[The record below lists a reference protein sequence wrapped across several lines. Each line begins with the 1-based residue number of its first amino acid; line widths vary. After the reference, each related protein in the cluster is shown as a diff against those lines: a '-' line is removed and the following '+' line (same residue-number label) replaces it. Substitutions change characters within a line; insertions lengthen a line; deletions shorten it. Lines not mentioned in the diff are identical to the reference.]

1 MAKKKDSIGDYLAA
15 VKRAA
20 REEEIRLHG
29 KLITTRPTRVA
40 KSKKIYSRKGYNK
53 KNPDYFSPDFFYAIS
68 EMKIV
73 NSSY

>member
-1 MAKKKDSIGDYLAA
+1 MAKKKDTIGDYLAA

-29 KLITTRPTRVA
+29 KLITTRPTRVV

-53 KNPDYFSPDFFYAIS
+53 KNPDYFSPDFFFNAIS
-68 EMKIV
+68 EM
-73 NSSY
+73 

>member
-53 KNPDYFSPDFFYAIS
+53 KNPDYFSPDFFLFL
-68 EMKIV
+68 
-73 NSSY
+73 